1 MVKSIFRKTENI
13 AFLIRR
19 KRHVVSLG
27 YWQYN
32 VQFLLAFY
40 IGQEL
45 CPEVLGIVLMRCVMD

>member
-19 KRHVVSLG
+19 KRHLVS